1 MTIKQLMDHLIM
13 MSEAVKALGADP
25 AEANIE
31 FDHNRVI
38 TDFETNTG
46 TVSLVVDVKEE
57 ET

>member
-1 MTIKQLMDHLIM
+1 MTVKQLMDYLIV

-25 AEANIE
+25 ADANIE
-31 FDHNRVI
+31 IDHNRI
-38 TDFETNTG
+38 IADFETNTG